1 MAEKMKKSNLSIMKI
16 KYAEMIN
23 SCMSDYNELLY
34 DNAVRMFLIKL

>member
-16 KYAEMIN
+16 KYAETIN
-23 SCMSDYNELLY
+23 SYMSDYNELLY